1 MSHLPFLTRNLSLKG
16 LAVADIGAGDG
27 AFARALAGEGAN
39 VTAVEVDA
47 DKVAALG
54 SQADGFEV
62 VEGRGESLPFA
73 DKSLDLVAFMF
84 SFHHVPADVQ
94 DAALTESLRVL
105 KPGGRLH
112 IAEPLAEGALTEI
125 LLPLEDETEI
135 LRQSRAAIEQRID
148 ADLRLVDTATYGVPY
163 RYGSLQAIID
173 DVVGIDPTRA
183 ARVPAIRAEIEARFE
198 RLAESHSGD
207 YLFQQP
213 SVAWHLAA
221 AR

>member
-1 MSHLPFLTRNLSLKG
+1 MSHLPFLIRNLSLKG

-27 AFARALAGEGAN
+27 AFAREMAGEGAK
-39 VTAVEVDA
+39 VTAVEVEA
-47 DKVAALG
+47 DKVAAL
-54 SQADGFEV
+54 AREAEGFEV
-62 VEGRGESLPFA
+62 VEGRGEKLPFA
-73 DKSLDLVAFMF
+73 DASLDLVAFMF
-84 SFHHVPADVQ
+84 SFHHVPGDVQ

-125 LLPLEDETEI
+125 LLPLEDESEI
-135 LRQSRAAIEQRID
+135 LRQSRAAIERRIG
-148 ADLRLVDTATYGVPY
+148 ADLSLHARESYDVPY
-163 RYGSLQAIID
+163 RYASLQAIID

-183 ARVPAIRAEIEARFE
+183 ARVPAVRAEIEARFQ

-213 SVAWHLAA
+213 SVAWHLAPN
-221 AR
+221 R

>member
-1 MSHLPFLTRNLSLKG
+1 MGHLPFLKRNLALKG
-16 LAVADIGAGDG
+16 LSVADIGAGDG
-27 AFARALAGEGAN
+27 AFAREMAGEGAQ
-39 VTAVEVDA
+39 VTAVEVEA
-47 DKVAALG
+47 GKVAALA
-54 SQADGFEV
+54 SEADCFEV

-73 DKSLDLVAFMF
+73 DASLDLIAFMF
-84 SFHHVPADVQ
+84 SFHHVPAEVQ

-125 LLPLEDETEI
+125 LLPLEDESEI
-135 LRQSRAAIEQRID
+135 LRQSRAAIERRIG
-148 ADLRLVDTATYGVPY
+148 ADLRLVDTATYDVPY
-163 RYGSLQAIID
+163 RYASLQAVID

-183 ARVPAIRAEIEARFE
+183 AHLPAVRAEIEARFE
-198 RLAESHSGD
+198 RLAESDVDG

-221 AR
+221 NK